1 MPEIE
6 KKIFHSSSFVV
17 QQNARH
23 FTYLSS
29 VSENS
34 YIFSL
39 IGMIIFDPKGIANQ
53 FLWFSSDSGGE
64 FQKKFRALAEEKSMK
79 KPLTTQCL
87 CELIVAEQY
96 NYDWHGNK
104 RVMAN
109 LRKILH
115 NCPLPIAW
123 SDEYRAAV
131 AEHQQTGKQMD
142 AQTLRYYTDRMK
154 NPPKRKTPKKNPA
167 PSRVVKVLAS
177 RGCDPRPSS
186 SGGRTSPEEHGGAP
200 AHEVFMDLAADAE
213 DEEDDLLTVD
223 ASRFDPPVYIYAMLD
238 RLDGIKFLAV
248 PEDDVRMAEDF
259 MGEAWIRYDEWI
271 PKKVDL
277 DNLDENDDRD
287 QVTGFFQNDVGLR
300 TLKFLAKKYTVK
312 KDSIT
317 EELQQYLVSRKML
330 YNYMTV
336 GGNTFLD
343 LHVIPEVGNL
353 LHEAREE
360 FCSEGCRDT
369 LKEAIEHKLQE
380 IEAYEKAEKLKE
392 NRARL
397 VKFQGTFLQHTTK
410 AQMDARHVEYQALL
424 REEIIHPGEYK
435 NLLEQQARKI
445 MANGGVTDNGVSKFI
460 ASNEDMRTKFAE
472 LNEYMETVQ
481 DDAID
486 AYLHVRE
493 DLIHFGKRVG
503 DMEFHRQ
510 FIVEHGT
517 NIKEYIQRSNI
528 PELWEMFEKDFQ
540 QYERAVE
547 LEDLKKQLADIQRAL
562 AQRSAPAAAEAAP
575 PSSGDG
581 GAVGPEQSVIPDSQ
595 EQAELADPPGDGG
608 AVDSDEDSSH
618 DNEGSPLKR
627 VNTEE
632 NTDPETTN
640 TRPKRTRMQTMVL
653 DPTTG
658 QPKIPNG
665 RDTPKRHGGR
675 SRAHTPVPEGEPS
688 PEF

>member
-1 MPEIE
+1 
-6 KKIFHSSSFVV
+6 
-17 QQNARH
+17 
-23 FTYLSS
+23 
-29 VSENS
+29 
-34 YIFSL
+34 
-39 IGMIIFDPKGIANQ
+39 MIIFDPKHIASQ
-53 FLWFSSDSGGE
+53 FLWFSSNSGGE
-64 FQKKFRALAEEKSMK
+64 FQKKFRALAEAKSMN
-79 KPLTTQCL
+79 KPLTTECL
-87 CELIVAEQY
+87 SELIVAEQY
-96 NYDWHGNK
+96 NYDWHANK

-109 LRKILH
+109 LRKILQ

-131 AEHQQTGKQMD
+131 AEHKQSGKQMD
-142 AQTLRYYTDRMK
+142 EQTLRYYTDRMK

-177 RGCDPRPSS
+177 RAGDPRPSS
-186 SGGRTSPEEHGGAP
+186 SGGRTSPAEHGGAP

-213 DEEDDLLTVD
+213 DEEDDQLLTVY
-223 ASRFDPPVYIYAMLD
+223 ASRFNPPVYIYAMLD
-238 RLDGIKFLAV
+238 RLDAIKFLAV
-248 PEDDVRMAEDF
+248 PEDDVRMAEDI
-259 MGEAWIRYDEWI
+259 MGDAWIRYDEWI
-271 PKKVDL
+271 PKQVDL
-277 DNLDENDDRD
+277 DDLDENDDRD
-287 QVTGFFQNDVGLR
+287 QVTGFFQNDVGLA

-312 KDSIT
+312 KDSIP

-343 LHVIPEVGNL
+343 LHVTPDVGKL

-380 IEAYEKAEKLKE
+380 IEAYEKAKKLKE

-397 VKFQGTFLQHTTK
+397 VKFQGTFLQRTTK

-472 LNEYMETVQ
+472 LNEYMEIVQ
-481 DDAID
+481 DDEID

-493 DLIHFGKRVG
+493 DLINCGKRVG

-510 FIVEHGT
+510 FINEHGT
-517 NIKEYIQRSNI
+517 NIKEHIQRSNI

-595 EQAELADPPGDGG
+595 EQAELADPRGDGG
-608 AVDSDEDSSH
+608 ATDSDEDSSDDDEEIPETQEQAELADPREDNGAIDSAEDSSH

-675 SRAHTPVPEGEPS
+675 SRAHTPAPEGELS
-688 PEF
+688 QEF